1 MAITVLKLE
10 GAKEKVELLEFS
22 QSCNVGEEPSD
33 RSLTLRRRTG
43 PQQQRLRSKI
53 S

>member
-1 MAITVLKLE
+1 MAITALKLE

-33 RSLTLRRRTG
+33 RSLTLRRTG

-53 S
+53 P